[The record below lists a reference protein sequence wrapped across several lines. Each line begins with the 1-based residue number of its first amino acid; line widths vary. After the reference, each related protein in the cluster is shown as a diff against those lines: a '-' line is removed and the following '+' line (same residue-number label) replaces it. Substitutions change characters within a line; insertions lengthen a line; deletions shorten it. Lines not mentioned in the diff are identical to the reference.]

1 MAAINYLFELAGSVI
16 VAVFLLRFFL
26 QLTRAD
32 YTNPVAV
39 AIARFTNPVVLPL
52 RRVIPGW
59 GGMDIA
65 SLVGAFVAQALVL
78 VLLGVLRSGLGA
90 GAMPSLKWLAIRTP
104 FELVLMAIQ
113 LYTIMVFIRI
123 LLSWIDRGGY
133 NPISSMLVSLTEP
146 LLRPAR
152 KLLPP
157 IGGFDLSPILVLVGL
172 SVLSIFVSQDLPR
185 LLM

>member
-1 MAAINYLFELAGSVI
+1 MAALTYLLELLGTVL
-16 VAVFLLRFFL
+16 VALFLLRFFL

-32 YTNPVAV
+32 YHNPLSV
-39 AIARFTNPVVLPL
+39 AIAKFTNPVVLPL

-65 SLVGAFVAQALVL
+65 SLVAALLAQALVL
-78 VLLGVLRSGLGA
+78 ALLALFRSAVTGA
-90 GAMPSLKWLAIRTP
+90 PMLSLAALAIRTP
-104 FELVLMAIQ
+104 YELVLMAIQ
-113 LYTIMVFIRI
+113 LYTILVFVRI

-133 NPISSMLVSLTEP
+133 NPLSSVLFSLTEP

-152 KLLPP
+152 RLLPP
-157 IGGFDLSPILVLVGL
+157 VGGFDLSPILVLVGL
-172 SVLSIFVSQDLPR
+172 TILSIFISQDLPR